1 MPPTLS
7 DPLLSGIAA
16 AGPSVM
22 EGRPMPDVPVPTRQ
36 ATVTVRSPE
45 GLHLR
50 PLTQLAKLA
59 QSFSSEIILR
69 KSGVSANAKHP
80 LDLMSLGAGFGERL
94 ELEVR
99 GDDADA
105 AADAVERFFDAD
117 PGAGI

>member
-7 DPLLSGIAA
+7 DPLLSGVAA

-22 EGRPMPDVPVPTRQ
+22 EGRPMSDIPLRL

-69 KSGVSANAKHP
+69 KAGVFANAKHP
-80 LDLMSLGAGFGERL
+80 LDLMALGAACGERL

-99 GDDADA
+99 GDDAEA
-105 AADAVERFFDAD
+105 AADAVVSFFDAD
-117 PGAGI
+117 PGDGI